1 VKNYSR
7 RNFLGGL
14 VALPAGLGMTNFSD
28 SSALVQAKKQIKIT
42 AIKAMQLDFQFDG
55 CLIKIETDAG
65 LVGYGETGV
74 DSKIARAHIEHLDW
88 ALQRARGGSE
98 RLIGADPLSIQRHF
112 YRMTEMHYPLP
123 APMGTI
129 SGIDIALW
137 DLAGKILDQPVYKLL
152 GGPFRDGCPM
162 YSHGSALEN
171 MLDPASCRKWAEHIK
186 QQPEG
191 FNSFKI
197 GTGFPLKQV
206 THQDGFKSYN
216 TGPGQVE
223 GPFYPTVTSAELRL
237 LKEGYTNIR
246 EAVGDSIEIGL
257 HCHGEFN
264 TTSAIAMA
272 NTVEPLNVVFIEDP
286 LNPQYSEG
294 WAALKRGTKLPV
306 MTGEKLETVRQ
317 FKQFLD
323 AGAVDFVHP
332 DISYAGGFTGCMKI
346 ADYASIT
353 RTPVALHNVGTL
365 VRTYAS
371 AHLSMAIQNFYKS
384 ESTLGESSGRVLDE
398 MSSDGPAVVRNSI
411 LKVSDRPGLGLN
423 LDEKFLK
430 KHLPKGEPW
439 WG

>member
-1 VKNYSR
+1 MKNSSR
-7 RNFLGGL
+7 RKFLGGL
-14 VALPAGLGMTNFSD
+14 VALPAGLGMTNFSG
-28 SSALVQAKKQIKIT
+28 SSTPVKAKKQIKIT

-65 LVGYGETGV
+65 LVGYGEAGV

-152 GGPFRDGCPM
+152 GGPFREGCPM

-197 GTGFPLKQV
+197 GLPEEV
-206 THQDGFKSYN
+206 TNQ
-216 TGPGQVE
+216 PGA
-223 GPFYPTVTSAELRL
+223 PFLPTITKAQLRVI
-237 LKEGYTNIR
+237 KEGFTNIR
-246 EAVGDSIEIGL
+246 DAVGDSIEIGL

-264 TTSAIAMA
+264 TVSSIAIA

-306 MTGEKLETVRQ
+306 LTGEKLETVRQ
-317 FKQFLD
+317 FKPFID

-332 DISYAGGFTGCMKI
+332 DISYAGGFSGCMKI
-346 ADYASIT
+346 ADYAAIT
-353 RTPVALHNVGTL
+353 RTQVALHNVGSL

-371 AHLSMAIQNFYKS
+371 AHLSMSIQNFYKS
-384 ESTLGESSGRVLDE
+384 ESSIGETRGRVLDE
-398 MSSDGPAVVRNSI
+398 MSSDGPAIIRNSI